1 MTTKEDQSWM
11 LAEVVAVPYVRHAV
25 VLSADGLA
33 MVWSEHT
40 DPDVADRLSA
50 ACSGLQSLGRSVGK
64 EFGSAARSLR
74 HLMIEF
80 DGGYLF
86 VRRAGDGSHLAVVT
100 EAAVDPA
107 LIAHQMQTQVNKI
120 GERNLAAN
128 ARQGTKA

>member
-1 MTTKEDQSWM
+1 MTTKQDQSWM

-40 DPDVADRLSA
+40 APDIAERLAA
-50 ACSGLQSLGRSVGK
+50 ACSGLQSLGRSVGR
-64 EFGSAARSLR
+64 EFGSGARSLR

-86 VRRAGDGSHLAVVT
+86 VRRAGNGSHLAVVT

-107 LIAHQMQTQVNKI
+107 LIAQQMQTQVNKI
-120 GERNLAAN
+120 GERALATT
-128 ARQGTKA
+128 ARYGSGS